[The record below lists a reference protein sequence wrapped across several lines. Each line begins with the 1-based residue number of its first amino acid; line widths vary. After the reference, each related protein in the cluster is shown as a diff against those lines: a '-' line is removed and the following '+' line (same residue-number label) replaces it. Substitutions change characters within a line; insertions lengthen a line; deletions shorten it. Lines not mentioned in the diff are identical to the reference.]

1 MHVEKKVLSSEHFK
15 NYSHL
20 YWMRE
25 EKFPYINH
33 SPVQEYLDKNL
44 QDQGIEM
51 TEMKC
56 TWSESCNN

>member
-51 TEMKC
+51 TEMK
-56 TWSESCNN
+56 WIV